1 MIVIFTVVG
10 VVLVAIATL
19 DVFQTLFHPAG
30 HGALSD
36 WTAQLVW
43 RVCRSAAEKHRGILS
58 YAGPL
63 AMLLIIVSW
72 ATCTTLGFALIY
84 LPHMGKEY
92 IFDAGVNP
100 ANHRGFWEAVSSSIG
115 ALITLSQGMEPK
127 SEWLGLIRG
136 IEAIIG
142 FGLLTSSVSWLL
154 SIYPALEARRSL
166 AQRASLLHNAEV
178 ENGIDLIRDGNDQV
192 QNWLI
197 GLAGELASLRN
208 QMAQF
213 PITFFFYVGEP
224 KTALAGA
231 LPYLNRLA
239 ERAVAAESAVLKIAG
254 TELGGAVSDFSMSLA
269 KEFLRMHTA
278 ETTVILRHYARE
290 HLMEMMD

>member
-1 MIVIFTVVG
+1 MPPRRREASRNS
-10 VVLVAIATL
+10 LVRRPTRDTADHHQL
-19 DVFQTLFHPAG
+19 GDFHDNRFRSDLSPA
-30 HGALSD
+30 HGKRIHFRCGGKSREPSWILGGNEQFD
-36 WTAQLVW
+36 
-43 RVCRSAAEKHRGILS
+43 RSADH
-58 YAGPL
+58 
-63 AMLLIIVSW
+63 
-72 ATCTTLGFALIY
+72 
-84 LPHMGKEY
+84 
-92 IFDAGVNP
+92 
-100 ANHRGFWEAVSSSIG
+100 
-115 ALITLSQGMEPK
+115 LSQGMEPK

-142 FGLLTSSVSWLL
+142 FGLLTASVSWLL
-154 SIYPALEARRSL
+154 SIYPVLETRRSL

-231 LPYLNRLA
+231 LPYLNQLA
-239 ERAVAAESAVLKIAG
+239 ERAVAAESAVLKLAG
-254 TELGGAVSDFSMSLA
+254 TTLGGAVSDFSMSLA

-278 ETTVILRHYARE
+278 ETTVILRRYARE
-290 HLMEMMD
+290 HLTDMME